1 MEIAASQYGT
11 TFHSVFAVTRWNT
24 LSINSATLSNS
35 NNPQQVIRINE
46 KSDESEFWFMILDPL
61 KDREITEVSL
71 LQGYPLSL
79 ANSKTSYANSIVA

>member
-46 KSDESEFWFMILDPL
+46 IVWWIRVLIHDIRPSEGQRNNWGQFASG
-61 KDREITEVSL
+61 VSTFFGQQQNKL
-71 LQGYPLSL
+71 C
-79 ANSKTSYANSIVA
+79 